1 MSSSQNPSPAK
12 NDDTTPA
19 YDSLPQQITIAY
31 PISTVFPEE
40 IMKTKKTT
48 TKKSSKGSQ
57 STSRASSDPKKAGK
71 KSKSKSTPKAVH
83 TMRELYL
90 DSPVDSNVDLN
101 AEASVSSKKNL
112 SLEFDLTETLGLEN
126 PRSDEKLGKA
136 SLETPDVAID
146 DIGATS
152 NANLESEM
160 TFGEKIVSEQ
170 DAAYDAT
177 ASAAH
182 VDVCASIVPDSPD
195 KSVLPD
201 NEKCTETN
209 IPGTP
214 VTRAGITRRLRSSTG
229 KDVATPSDT
238 TKATFGPKKQWS
250 KVTIASKSKKKILKR
265 KTISSSDS
273 DYEEDQDAEASPA
286 ASS

>member
-1 MSSSQNPSPAK
+1 
-12 NDDTTPA
+12 
-19 YDSLPQQITIAY
+19 
-31 PISTVFPEE
+31 
-40 IMKTKKTT
+40 MKTKKTT

-101 AEASVSSKKNL
+101 AEASVS
-112 SLEFDLTETLGLEN
+112 T
-126 PRSDEKLGKA
+126 

-229 KDVATPSDT
+229 KDVATPSET